1 MNKILYIKFFRV
13 FLALTFVLLLLITF
27 VFDNFYLSFFE
38 KKDSLKKEITS
49 QIQEKELSFYIKSYD
64 DKIKFIE
71 SIISKQKNLD
81 DITTFIKNSIF
92 KDENIL
98 DFKIVGFDSKE
109 ILKLK
114 NYSQNEDE
122 KLRSLYFEEY
132 FKYLQS
138 LNEFEIYHFYDTK
151 TQINFAIRGEINF
164 YILKVDL
171 TNILNNISNS
181 SIKYTDKNDFF
192 KEDYKY
198 FIFAILYIFALI
210 LAFFFIKQSK
220 KIELENQ
227 KLNFDINK
235 TDTALNKNQKIMDKY
250 IMYIQ
255 IDYKGAILEVS
266 QAFCSFVG
274 FSRSELIG
282 NSYKLFFYKD
292 IQKSFRKRAKDI
304 SNKDNFQLKN
314 LKGRTKN
321 GEFLWADILI
331 EEQILDDETKVY
343 NIICQDVTD
352 KKRTYLLYKNLNMK
366 IEEYDAIFENVHSG
380 IALLTL
386 DFRFVKLNNQ
396 MTNLLGFKEKELLNM
411 TPLDIVNNSSKG
423 MLTKILTDIHEFT
436 NISKLEYV
444 FTKKD
449 GTPLHLELSLI
460 LMLRRQR
467 IIFIINSIEDRIEL
481 KELNANL
488 ENTIKKEIERSKAK
502 DKIHHQEQLKSA
514 KLSYIGMLSA
524 GITHEINTPLTY
536 IKGNLELMQFDIE
549 DLPNS
554 NIKDRMLNDSKK
566 IKDGINRI
574 ANIVESMREISH
586 SNEEIKGSF
595 NIYSTLLTALTM
607 AHNRAKHIS
616 KIYINDDLFS
626 IDNIKNDKFSF
637 FSCIQKQRVEQIWII
652 IINNALDELVK
663 IEDYEK
669 RELRINIFEEDD
681 FIVVKFKDNAKGLSK
696 DILNKLFEPFTSSKE
711 SGGMGIGLSIAKKI
725 VEEHK
730 GDIRAYNENGAVFEV
745 KLKKY
750 KEEESI

>member
-13 FLALTFVLLLLITF
+13 FLALTFILLLLITF

-38 KKDSLKKEITS
+38 KKDSLKKEITA
-49 QIQEKELSFYIKSYD
+49 QIQEKELSFYLKSYE
-64 DKIKFIE
+64 DKLKFIE
-71 SIISKQKNLD
+71 AIISKQKNLD
-81 DITTFIKNSIF
+81 DITSFIENSIF
-92 KDENIL
+92 KDKNIL
-98 DFKIVGFDSKE
+98 DFKIVKFDSKE
-109 ILKLK
+109 ILKLR
-114 NYSQNEDE
+114 NSSQNEDE
-122 KLRSLYFEEY
+122 RLRSLYFEEY

-151 TQINFAIRGEINF
+151 TQMNFAIRGEIDF

-235 TDTALNKNQKIMDKY
+235 TDTALSKNQKIMDKY

-266 QAFCSFVG
+266 KAFCSFVG

-331 EEQILDDETKVY
+331 EEQILDDETRVY
-343 NIICQDVTD
+343 NIVCQDVTD

-396 MTNLLGFKEKELLNM
+396 MTNLLGFSEKELLNM

-423 MLTKILTDIHEFT
+423 ILTKILTDIHEFT

-460 LMLRRQR
+460 LMSRRQR
-467 IIFIINSIEDRIEL
+467 IIFIVNSIEDRIEL

-488 ENTIKKEIERSKAK
+488 ENTIKKEIERSKTK

-514 KLSYIGMLSA
+514 KLSYIGILSA

-554 NIKDRMLNDSKK
+554 DIKDRMLNDSKK

-586 SNEEIKGSF
+586 SNEETKGSF
-595 NIYSTLLTALTM
+595 NIYATLLTALTM

-637 FSCIQKQRVEQIWII
+637 FSYIQKQRVEQIWII

-669 RELRINIFEEDD
+669 RELRINIFEEDEC
-681 FIVVKFKDNAKGLSK
+681 IVVKFKDNAKGLSK
-696 DILNKLFEPFTSSKE
+696 EVINKLFEPFTSSKE